1 VAQKNNTSKNRD
13 RSHAKTDIRYWQQS
27 IFQRRFKYLG
37 ESRAALNYSAR
48 FQYLGHRETIT
59 LDTPNRAA
67 AAARARD
74 IYLHLIAHGWDQTIA
89 KYRPGMIPPATQA
102 ETVGEF
108 LDRIKATSTIRERTI
123 EDYCRNFRRI
133 VAGIFDLDGGRKKF
147 DYQKGGRDQWLSRIR
162 AIKLADVTP
171 ERVQKWKI
179 DYLKRAET
187 NPASRRAARI
197 TVNSTIRIAK
207 ALFTPAR
214 LRFVR
219 VNLPFKTPFEGI
231 QFEPRQSMRYR
242 SSFDLEVLIRAAI
255 RELDIEELKVF
266 ILAAMAGLRR
276 NEIDKLQ
283 WKAFHWD
290 RAVLRVDVTEHL
302 ETKSEDSIGEVD
314 LEPEMLAMFRHFHA
328 NSNSVFVIT
337 SPVAPR
343 RKTGYSHY
351 RCHRIFASLGRWLRR
366 NGVKGNF
373 PLHSLRKE
381 YGSRIC
387 DKLGIYAASQ
397 ALRHADITITSQH
410 YIDKKRQVTAALGH
424 LLTPAPDE
432 P

>member
-1 VAQKNNTSKNRD
+1 MK
-13 RSHAKTDIRYWQQS
+13 HAKTDIRYWQES
-27 IFQRRFKYLG
+27 IFRRRFKYLDKT
-37 ESRAALNYSAR
+37 RATVNYSAR
-48 FQYLGHRETIT
+48 FQHQGRRETIS
-59 LDTPNRAA
+59 LGTPNRAA
-67 AAARARD
+67 AAARARE
-74 IYLHLIAHGWDQTIA
+74 IYLHLVAHGWDETVA
-89 KYRPGMIPPATQA
+89 KYRPGMISPATQA

-108 LDRIKATSTIRERTI
+108 LDRVKATATIRERTI

-133 VAGIFDLDGGRKKF
+133 VAGIFHLDGGRQKF
-147 DYQKGGRDQWLSRIR
+147 DYQKGGRDQWLTRIH

-171 ERVQKWKI
+171 ERIQKWKI

-187 NPASRRAARI
+187 DPASRRAARI

-219 VNLPFKTPFEGI
+219 VNLPFETPFEGI
-231 QFEPRQSMRYR
+231 EFEPRQSMRYR
-242 SSFDLEVLIRAAI
+242 SGFDIEVLIRSAI
-255 RELDIEELKVF
+255 MELDVEELKVF
-266 ILAAMAGLRR
+266 LLAGMAGLRR

-283 WKAFHWD
+283 WTAFQWD

-314 LEPEMLAMFRHFHA
+314 LEQEMLEMFRNFQA
-328 NSNSVFVIT
+328 NSKSAFVIT
-337 SPVAPR
+337 SQVAPR
-343 RKTGYSHY
+343 RKRGYSHY
-351 RCHRIFASLGRWLRR
+351 RCERVFASLNRWLRR

-381 YGSRIC
+381 YGSRLC

-397 ALRHADITITSQH
+397 ALRHAYIEITSQH
-410 YIDKKRQVTAALGH
+410 YIYNKRHVSA
-424 LLTPAPDE
+424 
-432 P
+432 